1 MVRPPLRRLITARRL
16 LPLRRL
22 RRLVVVVAV
31 AAVVE
36 QPRPRATPRNK
47 AGLNSLR
54 AIG

>member
-1 MVRPPLRRLITARRL
+1 MVRPPLRPLITAVRL

-22 RRLVVVVAV
+22 RRLVAVVAV
-31 AAVVE
+31 VAVVE
-36 QPRPRATPRNK
+36 PRPRATPRRNK